1 MCGNRNLFACFGCI
15 NFLFEPTCF
24 FVARMVVLKKEN
36 HAVGGPSVSNVLI
49 FDVLLGWFSAF
60 REFLIRI
67 RRCRVM
73 VEAIAAIKCASG
85 LLVKLCG
92 GLGFQIPSPSD
103 CQGSRVG

>member
-1 MCGNRNLFACFGCI
+1 MFFCCVDGCV
-15 NFLFEPTCF
+15 TK
-24 FVARMVVLKKEN
+24 RKSWS
-36 HAVGGPSVSNVLI
+36 GQPSVSNVLI

-85 LLVKLCG
+85 LLVKLCEV
-92 GLGFQIPSPSD
+92 LGFQIPSPSD
-103 CQGSRVG
+103 SRVG